1 MQHEIIPNVQGQ
13 GLALWVLNVV
23 KDHYGWIFA
32 VVAALSPLAGIVNLA
47 IYTHYIGRPDALLP
61 SLELGPGL
69 IVLWLTYILAFVLI
83 LGTML
88 VTSLILSGLFS
99 WLRPFPSQAE
109 KVVRQVIA
117 LTGAAMLG
125 IILPIGIAY
134 AVDGSAGP
142 AWLLSVFIPPAV
154 FSWSFIRANG
164 TRVGALVAAHTLP
177 KKLQACATLTA
188 MVGATAFCGMYPATF
203 VEASFEAKLGVGD
216 WQEKLLFCFVTM
228 IASMS
233 PAIGY
238 FIAASKG
245 KRAQIKAALS
255 GVLLFLGVLVLTM
268 PSLLSLPSLAAA
280 KLLGVSDRAVKRYL
294 ISNEEYPAYSLDA
307 KRWTLSSSQEKQ
319 YLVEGFALYSYGAV
333 VLLCPASLAEIK
345 GKDLD
350 QYTAQCIAFE
360 RRAVKSLDADQR
372 ESRAASAN

>member
-13 GLALWVLNVV
+13 GLAFWVLNVI

-32 VVAALSPLAGIVNLA
+32 VIAALAPLAGIVNLA

-69 IVLWLTYILAFVLI
+69 IVLWLAYILAFVLI
-83 LGTML
+83 IGSML

-109 KVVRQVIA
+109 EVVRQVFA

-125 IILPIGIAY
+125 VILPIGIAT

-154 FSWSFIRANG
+154 FSWFFIRANG
-164 TRVGALVAAHTLP
+164 ARVEALAAAHTLP
-177 KKLQACATLTA
+177 KKLQACVTLTV

-203 VEASFEAKLGVGD
+203 VEASFETKLASGE

-228 IASMS
+228 LASMS

-245 KRAQIKAALS
+245 RQAQIKGALF
-255 GVLLFLGVLVLTM
+255 GGLLFLGVLVLTM
-268 PSLLSLPSLAAA
+268 PSLMSLPSIAAA
-280 KLLGVSDRAVKRYL
+280 KLMGVSDRAVKRYL
-294 ISNEEYPAYSLDA
+294 ISNEAYPADSLDA
-307 KRWTLSSSQEKQ
+307 KKWALSSSQQKQ
-319 YLVEGFALYSYGAV
+319 YLVEGFALYSYGAL

-350 QYTAQCIAFE
+350 QYTAQCVAFE
-360 RRAVKSLDADQR
+360 RRAVKSLDAVQR
-372 ESRAASAN
+372 DSQTARAN

>member
-1 MQHEIIPNVQGQ
+1 MQHENIPNVQGQ

-69 IVLWLTYILAFVLI
+69 VVLWLAYILAFVLI
-83 LGTML
+83 LGAML
-88 VTSLILSGLFS
+88 ITSLILSGLFG
-99 WLRPFPSQAE
+99 WLRPFPGQAE

-125 IILPIGIAY
+125 IIVPIGVAY

-164 TRVGALVAAHTLP
+164 TRVEALVAAHTLP
-177 KKLQACATLTA
+177 RKLLACATLTV

-280 KLLGVSDRAVKRYL
+280 KLLGVSDRTVKRYL
-294 ISNEEYPAYSLDA
+294 ISNEEYPAHSLDA
-307 KRWTLSSSQEKQ
+307 KKWALSFSQEKQ

-333 VLLCPASLAEIK
+333 VLLCPASLAKIW

-360 RRAVKSLDADQR
+360 RRAVKSLDVAQR
-372 ESRAASAN
+372 DSQTASAN